1 MQATRHPAPRGAP
14 VHIDTHG
21 YVLRSLTPADVTPRF
36 VEWINDEVMREGLNL
51 PPLNF
56 TSEQLQGFVASF
68 DDLHSHF
75 IGIFANSGLLLGF
88 YTIDVNRTHK
98 VGSITTGLGEPEHLG
113 KGVLWTTI
121 DALLDHFYLYR
132 DLEKMTAR
140 VLARNLRMLFNF
152 RGDPRFKFEAK
163 LSRECLG
170 LDGKRLDVLVFA
182 SHKEP

>member
-1 MQATRHPAPRGAP
+1 VHATQPPRPRGAP
-14 VHIDTHG
+14 VHIESRG
-21 YVLRSLTPADVTPRF
+21 YTLRSLTPADVTPRF
-36 VEWINDEVMREGLNL
+36 VEWINSASMLEGLNL

-56 TSEQLQGFVASF
+56 SLEQLQAFVASF
-68 DDLHSHF
+68 DDLNNYF
-75 IGIFANSGLLLGF
+75 IGIFASNGLLLGF

-98 VGSITTGLGEPEHLG
+98 TGNITTGIGEPEHLG
-113 KGVLWTTI
+113 KGVLWATI
-121 DALLDHFYLYR
+121 DGLLNHFYLYR

-170 LDGKRLDVLVFA
+170 PDGKRLDVLVFA
-182 SHKEP
+182 SHKDD